1 MAASNHETTTPR
13 FYLALAAAKA
23 TTAALKLARR
33 AGGQLPGVVAETID
47 PRFFGRVARP
57 ARIVFISGTNGKTTT
72 NNLLND
78 LLSDNGWDVITN
90 PAGGNV
96 WTGIES
102 QFLRNAT
109 LTNRARKDWAVME
122 LDELSFRK
130 TMPFVTPE
138 MVLVTNLYRDTFSRN
153 GNPDYIFDVMSK
165 SLDPSVHLL
174 LNADDLIS
182 CRMAPQCKN
191 RTYFSVCQLPGDEP
205 EAQGIAKDL
214 PVCPECG
221 GKLAY
226 DYCHMRHIGH
236 ARCERCGLT
245 NPQPDYEVT
254 SVNRADGT
262 FDVLERKPEGEKTFT
277 YRIKSY
283 SITNLYNL
291 LATVV
296 AARELGLSPQQI
308 AKSLKGGVN
317 IIPERLTER
326 RIGGKRV
333 MSLAIKS
340 ENATAASV
348 VLDTIR
354 KEPGTKAVVLMLS
367 VVHKADNPTQIEF
380 MGWLYQA
387 DFEYLNDPSIKQVV
401 LEGEQNEDLLL
412 RLLLAGIPREK
423 ISVVATPEEAARTVD
438 VSADSVFL
446 DVDIFSSHPKTEAFC
461 SEFEKRME
469 AGRSE

>member
-1 MAASNHETTTPR
+1 M
-13 FYLALAAAKA
+13 F
-23 TTAALKLARR
+23 
-33 AGGQLPGVVAETID
+33 V
-47 PRFFGRVARP
+47 
-57 ARIVFISGTNGKTTT
+57 SGTNGKTTT

-78 LLSDNGWDVITN
+78 LLSDNGWDFITN
-90 PAGGNV
+90 PSGGNV

-102 QFLRNAT
+102 QFLRNST
-109 LTNRARKDWAVME
+109 LGNRPRKNWAVME

-182 CRMAPQCKN
+182 CRLAPQCKN
-191 RTYFSVCQLPGDEP
+191 RTYFSVCRLPEDES

-226 DYCHMRHIGH
+226 DYCHMRHIGRAH
-236 ARCERCGLT
+236 CEKCGFT
-245 NPQPDYEVT
+245 NPQSDYEVT
-254 SVNRADGT
+254 SVNRKLGT
-262 FDVLERKPEGEKTFT
+262 FDVLERKSASEKTYT
-277 YRIKSY
+277 YRIKSF

-291 LATVV
+291 LAVV
-296 AARELGLSPQQI
+296 VVSRELGLSPRQI
-308 AKSLKGGVN
+308 AASLEGGVN
-317 IIPERLTER
+317 IIPERLTDR
-326 RIGGKRV
+326 KIAGKRV
-333 MSLAIKS
+333 MSLATKS

-354 KEPGTKAVVLMLS
+354 KQPGSKAVVLMLA
-367 VVHKADNPTQIEF
+367 VTHKADSPTEIEF

-387 DFEYLNDPSIKQVV
+387 DFEYLNDPAIKQVI
-401 LEGEQNEDLLL
+401 LEGEQNDDLLL
-412 RLLLAGIPREK
+412 RLLLAGVPREK
-423 ISVVATPEEAARTVD
+423 IVVVETPEAAANAVD
-438 VSADSVFL
+438 DSVDSVFL
-446 DVDIFSSHPKTEAFC
+446 DVDIFSHPKTEAFC
-461 SEFEKRME
+461 AEFEKRMGDGLGE
-469 AGRSE
+469 